1 MIHSVSQIAANA
13 AREYKMPARKFT
25 DSLKK
30 HDGVQARGKMDG
42 TWYRD
47 CSNRISSA
55 ISRNLSRLLET
66 LDLALGCGR
75 REALTLR

>member
-55 ISRNLSRLLET
+55 IFRNLSRLLKPST
-66 LDLALGCGR
+66 LHLVVGGARL
-75 REALTLR
+75 